1 MFKSVI
7 TCYGPAMEIT
17 MECLNL
23 PSIILLYERDLFGN
37 VFFTTYSRGFVNLIT
52 TPGKALHA
60 INIASHAY

>member
-1 MFKSVI
+1 
-7 TCYGPAMEIT
+7 

-60 INIASHAY
+60 INIASRAY